1 MARYIEVTAS
11 DGTLSR
17 TRIDPSVNRFTV
29 RPGDAFRFID
39 DNGNI
44 PPGLVVKRYDN
55 HLIVDG
61 LAERGQPSQEQV
73 SQIELVDFYGVCSV
87 ANPCRIEVREGA
99 SGAPAVFVD
108 SSTHPIGALADGSF
122 VLYDGA
128 GASPTA
134 APLAAAGADDAA
146 AYGQGNSQ
154 AMTWGLIGAG
164 VLGVALAAGGGGG
177 GSDSPTAVS
186 PSPPAPTPG
195 PSPTPTPTPTPA
207 PAPAPP
213 PGTPAPAP
221 DTTPPQAPV
230 ISAISGDGNVTLAE
244 KAAGLSISG
253 TGEAGTRVDVAIGGA
268 SHTATVAATGAW
280 TVQFTPAEIGADG
293 TYPVIAKLTDAA
305 GNESSL
311 GNASFTLI
319 TVPNILVVAG
329 DSTAGAGTATV
340 NAAERAAGFNI
351 VGVGPAGSPAG
362 TDVTVTLT
370 GGGAAITRAVK
381 TDANNNWTAAF
392 SPAEAIADGTYA
404 VSAVGTIGTARGT
417 AATAQAII
425 DTTPPGP
432 PVIDPV
438 TGDNLVTAA
447 ERATGF
453 AITGTAEAE
462 ASVHVT
468 IGTTTQIVTADA
480 AGRWTSAP
488 FASTALPATGVT
500 ATVSATA
507 FDKAQNQGTGT
518 TAGFILLTGLAGEI
532 LPAAEAN
539 PTLTFDA
546 LVSSHTGAAATGLGA
561 PTAAIG
567 TDATAIVQT
576 LLEDPSRGN
585 LA

>member
-11 DGTLSR
+11 DGTISR

-29 RPGDAFRFID
+29 RPGDSFRFID

-87 ANPCRIEVREGA
+87 ANPCRIEVREGG
-99 SGAPAVFVD
+99 SGAPPVFVD

-122 VLYDGA
+122 VLYDGS
-128 GASPTA
+128 GAAPTA
-134 APLAAAGADDAA
+134 APIAGAGGDE
-146 AYGQGNSQ
+146 GGGSGEGNSP

-177 GSDSPTAVS
+177 GGGDSPTAVS

-195 PSPTPTPTPTPA
+195 PSPTPTPTPTP
-207 PAPAPP
+207 PPPPP

-244 KAAGLSISG
+244 KAAGLTISG
-253 TGEAGTRVDVAIGGA
+253 TGEVGSRVDVTIGGA
-268 SHTATVAATGAW
+268 SHTATVGANGAW
-280 TVQFTPAEIGADG
+280 SVQFTPAQIGTDG

-305 GNESSL
+305 GNESQA

-319 TVPNILVVAG
+319 TVPSILVVAG
-329 DSTAGAGTATV
+329 DSTAGTGTATV

-370 GGGAAITRAVK
+370 SGGSSITRAVK

-392 SPAEAIADGTYA
+392 SPAEAIPDGTYA
-404 VSAVGTIGTARGT
+404 VSAVGTIGAARGT
-417 AATAQAII
+417 AATAQAVV
-425 DTTPPGP
+425 DTTPPTP
-432 PVIDPV
+432 PVIDAV

-447 ERATGF
+447 ERAAGF
-453 AITGTAEAE
+453 AITGTAEPE
-462 ASVHVT
+462 STVHVT
-468 IGTTTQIVTADA
+468 IGTTTQIVAADA
-480 AGRWTSAP
+480 AGRWTTAP

-500 ATVSATA
+500 ATVSAVA
-507 FDKAQNQGTGT
+507 IDKAQNQGTGT
-518 TAGFILLTGLAGEI
+518 TAGFILLSAVTGESHQ
-532 LPAAEAN
+532 PTDAALSL
-539 PTLTFDA
+539 TLDT
-546 LVSSHTGAAATGLGA
+546 LVSSHPGAAQLGSSSATHAG
-561 PTAAIG
+561 G
-567 TDATAIVQT
+567 TDSTLIVQT